1 MVQPIS
7 DPSDPEGITR
17 RIADLNDWLR
27 HHITS
32 PGQNRVMMTRGIA
45 NLIGDV
51 SIFRNFRK
59 RAELMR
65 VLPRVYSSS
74 EFANFLRCGIPM
86 SDHSSNSLKKSN
98 RCISK
103 AVDSL
108 RANNESNSRRADSFN
123 KSCSGQ
129 ACALVIADRTEFI
142 QDD

>member
-7 DPSDPEGITR
+7 DPSGPEGITR

-65 VLPRVYSSS
+65 VIRDFENAEEATSFSARERDMGWFQFESERCMWKIDLYEDPDVKSADDPAAITRVMTIM
-74 EFANFLRCGIPM
+74 LH
-86 SDHSSNSLKKSN
+86 SDY
-98 RCISK
+98 
-103 AVDSL
+103 
-108 RANNESNSRRADSFN
+108 
-123 KSCSGQ
+123 
-129 ACALVIADRTEFI
+129 
-142 QDD
+142 

>member
-65 VLPRVYSSS
+65 VIRDF
-74 EFANFLRCGIPM
+74 ENAEE
-86 SDHSSNSLKKSN
+86 
-98 RCISK
+98 
-103 AVDSL
+103 AT
-108 RANNESNSRRADSFN
+108 SF
-123 KSCSGQ
+123 SARERDMG
-129 ACALVIADRTEFI
+129 VRIR
-142 QDD
+142 

>member
-7 DPSDPEGITR
+7 DPSDTEGITR

-65 VLPRVYSSS
+65 VIRDFENAEEATSFSARERDMGWFQFES
-74 EFANFLRCGIPM
+74 ERCMWKIDYYATDMLHGSEDP
-86 SDHSSNSLKKSN
+86 
-98 RCISK
+98 
-103 AVDSL
+103 
-108 RANNESNSRRADSFN
+108 ADP
-123 KSCSGQ
+123 
-129 ACALVIADRTEFI
+129 DRTVRVLTIMLLSEY
-142 QDD
+142 